1 MPLHESVAQKGR
13 AYYCISCTGELWSS
27 NSGRMV
33 ADGQEVNKLRYAS
46 VYSRNVGV
54 AICSS
59 YAKGLFT
66 AHELN

>member
-1 MPLHESVAQKGR
+1 MPLHESVAQKGTI
-13 AYYCISCTGELWSS
+13 AYPVPVSFGLRTPAGL
-27 NSGRMV
+27 V
-33 ADGQEVNKLRYAS
+33 ADCQEVNKLRYAS